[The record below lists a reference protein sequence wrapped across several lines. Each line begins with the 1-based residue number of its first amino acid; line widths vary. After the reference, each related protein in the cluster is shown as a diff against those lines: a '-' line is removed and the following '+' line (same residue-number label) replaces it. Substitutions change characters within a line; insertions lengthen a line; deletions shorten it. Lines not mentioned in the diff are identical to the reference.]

1 MVLPPFATDG
11 GRTRRGGEAVVMKK
25 VSAGLVAI
33 AGTLAVFA
41 CRGGAQADDAADL
54 QAKIRAAVQHA
65 KSFTTTAIFLNSGT
79 VIRTVYVAPDR
90 YATSTAVDGD
100 SRDVVIVG
108 DALYQRVNNG
118 PFKKTPVPAEVAAQL
133 KAQFDFTVTSIAA
146 DQNAGGT
153 TFGTFTSLV
162 AAGPPAVTLT
172 CTYEKTTYRPVRCWN
187 DTLRETFAHYDDA
200 ANIVDVPQGA
210 K

>member
-1 MVLPPFATDG
+1 
-11 GRTRRGGEAVVMKK
+11 
-25 VSAGLVAI
+25 
-33 AGTLAVFA
+33 
-41 CRGGAQADDAADL
+41 
-54 QAKIRAAVQHA
+54 
-65 KSFTTTAIFLNSGT
+65 

-187 DTLRETFAHYDDA
+187 DTLRETFGHYDDA